1 MTYTFRRKL
10 MYTNKSPRRID
21 RKAGA
26 RNKKIIKP
34 LYSSPCYLGEIEK
47 QKKKKWKNLLLNLK
61 EVSKLFMKL
70 MFWLWVQI
78 LVDLYSGTISSLYF
92 MMSSFNVVPS
102 APDMSSNI
110 FLSIWFSIS
119 LTYLGAVPFSIND

>member
-34 LYSSPCYLGEIEK
+34 LYSSPCYLGEIENITGK
-47 QKKKKWKNLLLNLK
+47 PVITSNQAQVWSCLRKAGIKDTIQG
-61 EVSKLFMKL
+61 FG
-70 MFWLWVQI
+70 QI
-78 LVDLYSGTISSLYF
+78 FNCAGDSLR
-92 MMSSFNVVPS
+92 N
-102 APDMSSNI
+102 
-110 FLSIWFSIS
+110 
-119 LTYLGAVPFSIND
+119 

>member
-1 MTYTFRRKL
+1 MVDPYQEKFPLIHTQILLKLFGTISEEEEMTFKRKL

-47 QKKKKWKNLLLNLK
+47 QKKK
-61 EVSKLFMKL
+61 
-70 MFWLWVQI
+70 I
-78 LVDLYSGTISSLYF
+78 
-92 MMSSFNVVPS
+92 
-102 APDMSSNI
+102 
-110 FLSIWFSIS
+110 
-119 LTYLGAVPFSIND
+119 